1 MKIGRVIFVIIAM
14 VVFVNVFMS
23 RTEDKPIHE
32 EASSQYEILKDSFSE
47 DYGGSFINDSGVL
60 HIYQKENN
68 DDTQT
73 DTISLEDDVVY
84 IDCEYSY
91 NELLDEKDKIKQY
104 CMNNKD
110 DEITKSIVEFG
121 IYDSENRVKVFLQDD
136 IIDEF
141 KAKVSNSYAI
151 IFEME

>member
-1 MKIGRVIFVIIAM
+1 MKIGRVIFVLIAM
-14 VVFVNVFMS
+14 FFFLNVFMS
-23 RTEDKPIHE
+23 ETEDKPIQE

-47 DYGGSFINDSGVL
+47 DYGGSFIDDSGVL
-60 HIYQKENN
+60 NIYQKENN

-73 DTISLEDDVVY
+73 DTTSVEDDVVY

-91 NELLDEKDKIKQY
+91 NELLDEMDKIKQY

-141 KAKVSNSYAI
+141 KAKVSNSDAI